1 MDMDGQHTV
10 AGEKGYH
17 DSAFPSRGESLE
29 TGHADIAGRDGKAL
43 EKRLVRKLDLYL
55 IPLVMSL
62 YLFSFLDR

>member
-1 MDMDGQHTV
+1 MEESSSR
-10 AGEKGYH
+10 EKGAL
-17 DSAFPSRGESLE
+17 DGVSGSQSLQDTILE
-29 TGHADIAGRDGKAL
+29 

>member
-1 MDMDGQHTV
+1 M
-10 AGEKGYH
+10 EE
-17 DSAFPSRGESLE
+17 SPSRDKTAQDGVSGGQSFEDTILE
-29 TGHADIAGRDGKAL
+29 